1 MSNDAWSWLSLADM
15 ESMVLNMGVVS
26 ALMLSF
32 CVGVFSTVPAEET
45 AFGDYRFAMLGLP
58 AFRTF
63 AVEVL
68 ETEGFNFNHPVPG
81 RAVPLDIRSALTKA
95 TDFDV
100 IESTLHPPANGYCV
114 FNGPFSACTQDVKDI
129 ADAIVLTWDAFPAK
143 YIDVFFHAHPDAR
156 VFLLGTSESARL
168 SDRLNY
174 WATLTQMLLAIPL
187 FISVFM
193 HIALTAS
200 PIRENQ
206 ERFGPD
212 GPGGPEEDRMQ
223 ARVQYRRF
231 VMLSS
236 PLLAIGMVSNAGALV
251 IFFESLMQLNRI
263 RSPSWSWAQ
272 SYRTIYMSVIYP
284 GVFVPLAVSGVA
296 FFLAGGGHCLR
307 ERKIAV
313 RPA

>member
-1 MSNDAWSWLSLADM
+1 
-15 ESMVLNMGVVS
+15 
-26 ALMLSF
+26 
-32 CVGVFSTVPAEET
+32 
-45 AFGDYRFAMLGLP
+45 
-58 AFRTF
+58 
-63 AVEVL
+63 
-68 ETEGFNFNHPVPG
+68 
-81 RAVPLDIRSALTKA
+81 
-95 TDFDV
+95 
-100 IESTLHPPANGYCV
+100 
-114 FNGPFSACTQDVKDI
+114 
-129 ADAIVLTWDAFPAK
+129 
-143 YIDVFFHAHPDAR
+143 
-156 VFLLGTSESARL
+156 
-168 SDRLNY
+168 
-174 WATLTQMLLAIPL
+174 
-187 FISVFM
+187 M